1 VIAVSCR
8 AAAVRCACVVVTGLL
23 FVSGCGPGTDA
34 KKGATVK
41 GKLLSN
47 GTALE
52 SSPEYVPGKP
62 NVRVTLGLIDEK
74 GKGAGSGA
82 TCKADGSFELEDLAP
97 GKYRLTVMHFDM
109 GMMAEN
115 VGTSKATPGKPA
127 AGPSGQTS
135 GPRSTNDRL
144 KDKFNN
150 ENTKITITVKE
161 GQKEIDIGTIDLEKE
176 DTWSK

>member
-52 SSPEYVPGKP
+52 SMPEYVPGKP
-62 NVRVTLGLIDEK
+62 NVRLTIGLVDEK

-82 TCKADGSFELEDLAP
+82 VCKADGSFELEDLAP
-97 GKYRLTVMHFDM
+97 GKYRLTAQHTDLGLVP
-109 GMMAEN
+109 EN

-127 AGPSGQTS
+127 AGPSSG

-144 KDKFNN
+144 KDKFNS